1 MSNEPAYS
9 PVSSTDGAMT
19 DFLLCCDWGTSAFR
33 LRLMTMAAL
42 ECVGE
47 VSSPAGV
54 AKTFTDWKTDGEPT
68 GVTREQ
74 FFRRQ
79 LRAHIDRLAG
89 QESRSL
95 DGVPIV
101 ISGMASSSI
110 GMADVPYATLP
121 FATDGSQASVRQF
134 NRQPDFPH
142 DISLIAGIRSQHDVM
157 RGEETQLIGLR
168 TLLDGV
174 GGSGQKVMFIFPGT
188 HAKHLFMEN
197 DQLVH
202 FDTYMTGELFDLMAN
217 QSILADSV
225 DTTDLTP
232 ISDGDRAAFKRGVRQ
247 STAAPLLNSLFTVRT
262 NQLLDQLTKRQNAL
276 YLSGLLIGQELGT
289 LLDKP
294 DWPVVLCSGS
304 NLAVFYELA
313 LKELRLSA
321 RTTIVPPDRIDRAA
335 SVGQIRLYQHQP
347 LKLTIE

>member
-1 MSNEPAYS
+1 MSNAAYS
-9 PVSSTDGAMT
+9 LSSTDGVLP
-19 DFLLCCDWGTSAFR
+19 DSLLCCDWGTSAFR
-33 LRLMTMAAL
+33 LRLMTIAAL

-54 AKTFTDWKTDGEPT
+54 ARTFTDWKTDGEPT

-79 LRAHIDRLAG
+79 LGAHIDRLAE
-89 QESRSL
+89 QVSRRL
-95 DGVPIV
+95 DGVPIA

-121 FATDGSQASVRQF
+121 FATDGSQAGVRHF
-134 NRQPDFPH
+134 DRQPDFPH
-142 DISLIAGIRSQHDVM
+142 DIILIAGIRSEHDVM
-157 RGEETQLIGLR
+157 RGEETQLIGLLA
-168 TLLDGV
+168 LLDGV
-174 GGSGQKVMFIFPGT
+174 GGAGQKALFIFPGT
-188 HAKHLFMEN
+188 HSKHLFVKN
-197 DQLVH
+197 DQLIH

-232 ISDGDRAAFKRGVRQ
+232 ISDGDRAAFRRGVRQ
-247 STAAPLLNSLFTVRT
+247 STSTPLLNSLFTVRT
-262 NQLLDQLTKRQNAL
+262 NQLFDQLTKRQNAL
-276 YLSGLLIGQELGT
+276 YLSGLLIGQELGP

-294 DWPVVLCSGS
+294 DWPIVLCSGS
-304 NLAVFYELA
+304 NLAAFYELA

-321 RTTIVPPDRIDRAA
+321 RTTPISPDLIDRAA

-347 LKLTIE
+347 LKLTTE